1 MGTLEGA
8 LESVL
13 GYHIVHDG
21 KADDIEF
28 ECIPEPR
35 TLEEAT
41 GHALRELMVAH
52 AQQRAYLKRTVSD
65 SSAASLQAHHSTSY
79 LASAL
84 VFLP

>member
-1 MGTLEGA
+1 MTTVALSAGGPYGAMGTLEGA

-13 GYHIVHDG
+13 GYHAVHHG

-52 AQQRAYLKRTVSD
+52 AQQRAYLKRTVSC
-65 SSAASLQAHHSTSY
+65 STAATL
-79 LASAL
+79 
-84 VFLP
+84 